1 MLGSLAK
8 SRAARLTGA
17 AAHFVRYVLT
27 ESATGK
33 VILDEQVRAE
43 HTATGGDAFYGPD
56 RLRLA
61 NEGSARKNITALVA
75 KLNALRP
82 SAVALSMYAHSP
94 SFVPRTRALGEAPSR
109 PARRSRAALA
119 DGVQSLPSLQHRD
132 ELRDPR
138 RTGLG
143 LLGGLHP

>member
-1 MLGSLAK
+1 
-8 SRAARLTGA
+8 
-17 AAHFVRYVLT
+17 VRYVLI

-82 SAVALSMYAHSP
+82 SRSLCRCTRIPHRSSHELQLSGRRPQGQRVA
-94 SFVPRTRALGEAPSR
+94 
-109 PARRSRAALA
+109 AALR
-119 DGVQSLPSLQHRD
+119 L
-132 ELRDPR
+132 
-138 RTGLG
+138 RTGCRASPLSSIATNFAILAARVSG
-143 LLGGLHP
+143 FLAVCTR